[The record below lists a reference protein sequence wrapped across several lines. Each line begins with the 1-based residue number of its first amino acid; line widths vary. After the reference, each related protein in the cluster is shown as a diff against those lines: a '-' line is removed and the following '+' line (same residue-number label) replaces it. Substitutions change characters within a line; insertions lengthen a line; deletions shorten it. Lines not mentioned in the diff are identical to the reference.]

1 MREREREREREHQ
14 AVITGRIEGRSV
26 EDVWRWKGGI
36 LASGFV
42 DQRSSSRWGLRFW
55 SSKK

>member
-1 MREREREREREHQ
+1 MREREREREHQ

-42 DQRSSSRWGLRFW
+42 DQRRWGLRFW

>member
-1 MREREREREREHQ
+1 MREREREREHQ

>member
-1 MREREREREREHQ
+1 LSSSIIHEREREREREREHQ

-42 DQRSSSRWGLRFW
+42 DQRR
-55 SSKK
+55 